1 MISIRQLRVTGQR
14 RRGVVCILMAV
25 VLVMLMS
32 VAALSIDGG
41 QLYQKRRNL
50 QTAADSAAEAG
61 AIELFSKYS
70 VNRGTDLDS
79 AARNSALS
87 LASAHGYGVTG
98 SGSTVTINIPPAS
111 GVFRGK
117 AGYVEAIITERMP
130 PSFSS
135 VFGRR
140 ELIVTTRSVAGGTM
154 IPSKAGLLLLEP
166 KRKDALKLKSKTASL
181 AVAGD
186 IIVNSSD
193 LKKAVKVGKKSQ
205 ITADHLLVTGGI
217 EKKSKQWIDAEVHTG
232 VAPTPD
238 PWASLPTPP
247 KGVNRSADDFK
258 QQIGGRTYYDL
269 QPGNYKSL
277 KFDKNEVINM
287 APGTYYIDGGGFDL
301 KGSTELT
308 AKGVVIFNTGK
319 KGMKF
324 RTTGNITVTP
334 PTSGPYAGI
343 SLFQDRTKKAKVEFK
358 RAHLNISGVVYAP
371 SAQIKFNE
379 TDGEFDDGEFD
390 DGADDEDDDLE
401 NEDYDIEEDS
411 TPPLEGSLQAAIVAR
426 KMSIGK
432 RTLITLKGTD
442 INSLRPLLGVV
453 E

>member
-1 MISIRQLRVTGQR
+1 MIVSQR
-14 RRGVVCILMAV
+14 PLARPRHRRGAVC
-25 VLVMLMS
+25 VLVAVMLVVLMS

-41 QLYQKRRNL
+41 QLYQTRRKM
-50 QTAADSAAEAG
+50 QTAADAAAEAG
-61 AIELFSKYS
+61 AIELFTKYEL
-70 VNRGTDLDS
+70 NRCVDS
-79 AARNSALS
+79 DGEARASALS

-98 SGSTVTINIPPAS
+98 SGSTVAVNIPPSS
-111 GVFRGK
+111 GAFRGK
-117 AGYVEAIITERMP
+117 SGYVEAIITSRMP
-130 PSFSS
+130 PTFSS
-135 VFGRR
+135 IFGRR
-140 ELIVTTRSVAGGTM
+140 ELLVVTRSVAGGTM
-154 IPSKAGLLLLEP
+154 IPSKAGLLILEP
-166 KRKDALKLKSKTASL
+166 KRKDALKLKSKSASL
-181 AVAGD
+181 TVDGD

-193 LKKAVKVGKKSQ
+193 KKKAVKVGKKSQ

-217 EKKSKQWIDAEVHTG
+217 EKKSKPWIDAEVHTG

-247 KGVNRSADDFK
+247 KGPSRNSNDYKTEV
-258 QQIGGRTYYDL
+258 GGRTYYDL
-269 QPGNYKSL
+269 QPGTYPSL
-277 KFDKNEVINM
+277 KFDRNEVITM
-287 APGTYYIDGGGFDL
+287 APGTYYVDGGGIEL

-308 AKGVVIFNTGK
+308 AHGVTIFNTGK

-334 PTSGPYAGI
+334 PSSGTYAGI

-358 RAHLNISGVVYAP
+358 RAHLNISGIVYAP
-371 SAQIKFNE
+371 SAQVKFNE
-379 TDGEFDDGEFD
+379 TEGEFDESDE
-390 DGADDEDDDLE
+390 DEDDDTE
-401 NEDYDIEEDS
+401 DEDYEMEDDT

-432 RTLITLKGTD
+432 RSHITLHGTD